1 MPEEQ
6 EVETENLR
14 ETIHE
19 EVERE
24 GSAFLKRIAL
34 TTAILAAF
42 AAVAAL
48 QAGSTVNEALALKT
62 EATRL
67 QAEASDKWAY
77 FQAQGIK
84 AAINET
90 ARNTW
95 LAANKEPPPEFAE
108 KEKRYAGERVTLE
121 KEARALERERDDKL
135 HEADHLLHTHHGFAY
150 AVTLFQVATAI
161 GAIAVLIKRKYFW
174 YTSIVLGLAGV
185 GLITKAVVLLYSQ

>member
-14 ETIHE
+14 ESIHE
-19 EVERE
+19 EMERE
-24 GSAFLKRIAL
+24 GGTFLKRIAL

-48 QAGSTVNEALALKT
+48 QAGSTANEALALKT

-95 LAANKEPPPEFAE
+95 LAADKEPPPEFAE

-121 KEARALERERDDKL
+121 KEARALEHERDDKL
-135 HEADHLLHTHHGFAY
+135 HEADHLLYTHHGFAY
-150 AVTLFQVATAI
+150 AVTLFQVSIALGAVAALTRAGSVWVGSMAI
-161 GAIAVLIKRKYFW
+161 GLGG
-174 YTSIVLGLAGV
+174 IVLFVIYFFA
-185 GLITKAVVLLYSQ
+185 

>member
-34 TTAILAAF
+34 TTAIFAAF

-48 QAGSTVNEALALKT
+48 QAGSTANEALALKT

-108 KEKRYAGERVTLE
+108 KEKRYASERVTLE

-150 AVTLFQVATAI
+150 AVTLFQVSIALGAVAALTRARSIWI
-161 GAIAVLIKRKYFW
+161 GSMSIGLGG
-174 YTSIVLGLAGV
+174 IVLFV
-185 GLITKAVVLLYSQ
+185 IYFFE

>member
-6 EVETENLR
+6 EIETENLR
-14 ETIHE
+14 ESIHE

-24 GSAFLKRIAL
+24 GGTFLKRIAL

-42 AAVAAL
+42 AAVVAL
-48 QAGSTVNEALALKT
+48 QAGSTANEALALKT
-62 EATRL
+62 EAARL

-77 FQAQGIK
+77 YQAQGIK

-108 KEKRYAGERVTLE
+108 KEKRYTTERVTLE
-121 KEARALERERDDKL
+121 KEARALEQERDDKL
-135 HEADHLLHTHHGFAY
+135 NEADHLLHSHHGFAY
-150 AVTLFQVATAI
+150 AVTLFQVSIAL
-161 GAIAVLIKRKYFW
+161 GAIAALTRARSVWIGSMSIGLGG
-174 YTSIVLGLAGV
+174 IVLFV
-185 GLITKAVVLLYSQ
+185 IYFFD

>member
-1 MPEEQ
+1 MPDDQ

-14 ETIHE
+14 EAIHE

-24 GSAFLKRIAL
+24 GGTFLKRIAL

-48 QAGSTVNEALALKT
+48 QAGSTANEALALKT

-77 FQAQGIK
+77 YQAQGIK
-84 AAINET
+84 AAIEEA

-95 LAANKEPPPEFAE
+95 LAASKEPPANFAE
-108 KEKRYAGERVTLE
+108 KEKRYATERIAIE
-121 KEARALERERDDKL
+121 KEARALEQERDHKS
-135 HEADHLLHTHHGFAY
+135 HEADQLLHRHHGFAY
-150 AVTLFQVATAI
+150 AVTLFQVSIALGAVAALTRARSMWI
-161 GAIAVLIKRKYFW
+161 GSMSIGLGGIALFVIYFF
-174 YTSIVLGLAGV
+174 S
-185 GLITKAVVLLYSQ
+185 